1 MFFITSFESK
11 IVNISVGHTPDS
23 DDAFMFYAMFTDLV
37 KSDEFTVTH
46 VIEDIE
52 NLNKK
57 AVEPELDVTAV
68 SVHACAYIP
77 NYTILRSGGSFGIG
91 YGPIVTAMKPM
102 TIDELKNS
110 KIAIPGKMTSAFL
123 LLQLMIGKFDYV
135 EMNFSDIPNAV
146 KAGDV
151 DAGLVIHETQL
162 SFEQEGV
169 MKILDVG
176 EWWDKETNGLPVP
189 LGINVMSNKFDS
201 QIISRFDL
209 YLQKSIKFALDHKDD
224 ALEYAMQYSR
234 GKSRELIEK
243 FVLMYVNDVTVD
255 MGESGEKSIRTLFDM
270 AKQKNL
276 VPNFELKI
284 SELIK

>member
-1 MFFITSFESK
+1 M
-11 IVNISVGHTPDS
+11 NISVGHTPDS
-23 DDAFMFYAMFTDLV
+23 DDAFMFYAMFTNLV
-37 KSDEFTVTH
+37 ESNDFTVTH

-57 AVEPELDVTAV
+57 ATSPELDVTAV

-91 YGPIVTAMKPM
+91 YGPIVTAMRPI
-102 TIDELKNS
+102 TIDELKTL

-135 EMNFSDIPNAV
+135 EMNFSNIPKAV
-146 KAGDV
+146 RDGDV

-176 EWWDKETNGLPVP
+176 KWWHEQTNGLPVP
-189 LGINVMSNKFDS
+189 LGINVMSNKFDV
-201 QIISRFDL
+201 QTIKKFDL
-209 YLQKSIKFALDHKDD
+209 HLQESIKYALDHKDE

-234 GKSRELIEK
+234 GKSRDLIEK
-243 FVLMYVNDVTVD
+243 FVLMYVNPVTVD

-276 VPNFELKI
+276 VSDFELKI
-284 SELIK
+284 SEQL

>member
-1 MFFITSFESK
+1 M
-11 IVNISVGHTPDS
+11 NISVGHTPDS
-23 DDAFMFYAMFTDLV
+23 DDAFMFYAMFTNLV
-37 KSDEFTVTH
+37 ESNDFTVTH

-57 AVEPELDVTAV
+57 ATAPELDVTAV

-91 YGPIVTAMKPM
+91 YGPIVTAMKPI
-102 TIDELKNS
+102 TIDELKTL

-135 EMNFSDIPNAV
+135 EMNFSDIPKAV

-176 EWWDKETNGLPVP
+176 KWWHEQTNGLPVP
-189 LGINVMSNKFDS
+189 LGINVMSNKFNS
-201 QIISRFDL
+201 QTIKQFDM
-209 YLQKSIKFALDHKDD
+209 YLQKSIKYALDHKDD

-234 GKSRELIEK
+234 GKSRVLIEK
-243 FVLMYVNDVTVD
+243 FVLMYVNNVTVD

-270 AKQKNL
+270 ARQKNL
-276 VPNFELKI
+276 VHDFELKI
-284 SELIK
+284 SEQI

>member
-1 MFFITSFESK
+1 M
-11 IVNISVGHTPDS
+11 NISVGHTPDS

-37 KSDEFTVTH
+37 KSGEFSVTH

-201 QIISRFDL
+201 QIINRFDL

-243 FVLMYVNDVTVD
+243 FVLMYVNDVTVN

-276 VPNFELKI
+276 VSNFELKI
-284 SELIK
+284 SEFIK

>member
-1 MFFITSFESK
+1 M
-11 IVNISVGHTPDS
+11 NISVGHTPDS

-201 QIISRFDL
+201 QIINRFDL

-243 FVLMYVNDVTVD
+243 FVLMYVNDVTVN

-284 SELIK
+284 SEFIK

>member
-23 DDAFMFYAMFTDLV
+23 DDAFMFYAMFTDLL

-146 KAGDV
+146 KDGDV

-201 QIISRFDL
+201 QIINKFDL
-209 YLQKSIKFALDHKDD
+209 YLQKSIKFALDHKDN

-284 SELIK
+284 SKSIT

>member
-23 DDAFMFYAMFTDLV
+23 DDAFMFYAMFTDLIE
-37 KSDEFTVTH
+37 SDEFSVTH

-201 QIISRFDL
+201 QIINRFDR

-224 ALEYAMQYSR
+224 ALQYAMQYSR